1 MFDLPDKLI
10 FKPFFL
16 KPLPL
21 LLVAFLLKSHLFAQ
35 FDFSSDYFKVHI
47 NERGYITSMLNTT
60 VQPRREFSPQDKPSP
75 LLCLYNSSQ
84 KIYYK
89 PQKAVYSRDK
99 KELSLYYANGSTAK
113 VKIEAKKN
121 YLKLTLQSLT
131 NRDEID
137 DIQWGPFH
145 TNIANLFGEVIGVAR
160 DTSAAVNYAIGVLSL
175 SDSTTGGK
183 SDNIGD
189 CAPFQYVIHTPD
201 KHRYPLPA
209 NLHEGQIFSI
219 GGDGISDVAFYSHP
233 EEYYRI
239 LYGNSAE
246 VDEQG
251 RISVAYHSSD
261 RRKGNT
267 ILFSLIPQL
276 PTNKPNHIEV
286 EPLPDVDFIGSKIAL
301 WGSPDSIALMTVIKD
316 IVQSE
321 ELPYLTVNGKWI
333 KDPAA
338 YIPDIATYGNNYDSA
353 ISYAKQLG
361 FKAIQF
367 EDLPMFGVDRGN
379 EGYIDGHSFEIKP
392 LTFTS
397 GNKSHKEFT
406 DISNPLGIWAG
417 RHTIATSLQQGTKD
431 ISPVPSNNLCYQVKK
446 TLVADITDTTTV
458 IEVSNPAYLDE
469 IGSWEGHTESLNI
482 IMIGKEL
489 IYYKGISSDPPY
501 TLQNVTRG
509 YWGTRPSYHHA
520 KDTVY
525 KLQVTIGFGYDG
537 LIPNM
542 QLQDS
547 IAAYY
552 ADMSY
557 INGIYYQDWDGQEFL
572 FNQGQGYYSVKRF
585 HRKLFERAA
594 RYNIPDIR
602 IMGATLSEGSWHYQ
616 SVWNVGGGKNMYDVG
631 LRKWGST
638 TSEGKDLR
646 NVAYANYFPATFGIN
661 FELGPTSQVVDY
673 EHIEAVS
680 LGVGATYMLHLSKAS
695 VESCPKKYAI
705 FTAIKTWENARAANA
720 FPRWVRKELMDA
732 SQNFHLEEV
741 DESNWNLYKVKAD
754 GSGKQLFV
762 SLTRDKAYPV
772 PKGN

>member
-1 MFDLPDKLI
+1 MKSQ
-10 FKPFFL
+10 
-16 KPLPL
+16 L
-21 LLVAFLLKSHLFAQ
+21 LLITAFFFTSTLLAQ
-35 FDFSSDYFKVHI
+35 FNFSTDYFKVYI
-47 NERGYITSMLNTT
+47 NERGYITSMQNTT
-60 VQPRREFSPQDKPSP
+60 IKPRPEFSPAEKPSP
-75 LLCLYNSSQ
+75 LLCLYNSDQ
-84 KIYYK
+84 KKYYE
-89 PQKAVYSRDK
+89 PQKAVYSAGK
-99 KELSLYYANGSTAK
+99 KELSLSYTNGSVAK
-113 VKIEAKKN
+113 VKIEAKKK
-121 YLKLTLQSLT
+121 YFKLTLLSLT
-131 NRDEID
+131 NRSEID

-145 TNIANLFGEVIGVAR
+145 TNITNLFGEVIGVAR
-160 DTSAAVNYAIGVLSL
+160 DTGAAVNYAIGVLSL
-175 SDSTTGGK
+175 SDSTTGGN
-183 SDNIGD
+183 SANIGD

-201 KHRYPLPA
+201 KQRYPLPA
-209 NLHEGQIFSI
+209 NLREGQIFSI

-251 RISVAYHSSD
+251 RVSIVYHSSD
-261 RRKGNT
+261 RRKGKT

-286 EPLPDVDFIGSKIAL
+286 QPLPDVDFIGSKIAL

-321 ELPYLTVNGKWI
+321 GLPYLKVNGKWI

-338 YIPDIATYGNNYDSA
+338 YIPDIATYGNNYDSV
-353 ISYAKQLG
+353 ISYAEQLG
-361 FKAIQF
+361 FKAIQL
-367 EDLPMFGVDRGN
+367 EDLPMFGADRRN
-379 EGYIDGHSFEIKP
+379 EGYIDGHFFETKP
-392 LTFTS
+392 LAFTS

-417 RHTIATSLQQGTKD
+417 RHTIATSLRQGTKD
-431 ISPVPSNNLCYQVKK
+431 VSPVPSGDLCYQVKK
-446 TLVADITDTTTV
+446 TLAKGIADTTTA
-458 IEVSNPAYLDE
+458 IEVSDPAYLDE

-482 IMIGKEL
+482 IKIGQEL
-489 IYYKGISSDPPY
+489 IYYKGVSQTAPF
-501 TLQNVTRG
+501 TLQNVIRG
-509 YWGTRPSYHHA
+509 YWGTRPSQHHA
-520 KDTVY
+520 GDTVY

-547 IAAYY
+547 IAAWY

-557 INGIYYQDWDGQEFL
+557 INGTYYQDWDGQEFL
-572 FNQGQGYYSVKRF
+572 FNQGHGYYSVKRF

-616 SVWNVGGGKNMYDVG
+616 SVWNVGGNKNMYDLE

-646 NVAYANYFPATFGIN
+646 DVAFANYFPATFGIN
-661 FELGPTSQVVDY
+661 FEFKPTSKVADY

-680 LGVGATYMLHLSKAS
+680 VGAGATYMLHLSKES
-695 VESCPKKYAI
+695 VEACAKKYEIFAAI
-705 FTAIKTWENARAANA
+705 RTWENARAANA
-720 FPRWVRKELMDA
+720 FPGWVKKELMDV
-732 SQNFHLEEV
+732 SQNFHLEAV
-741 DESNWNLYKVKAD
+741 DENNWNLYKMKAD
-754 GSGKQLFV
+754 GSKQLFTA
-762 SLTRDKAYPV
+762 LTRDKAYPIH
-772 PKGN
+772 